1 MGLVKF
7 ALKFRITFY
16 VLALLILLSGV
27 GASVIANKDVLPNV
41 NIPVVVVVWTYT
53 GLDPTDMASRV
64 TTYSEFALSNNVN
77 GIKRMESTT
86 LQGTTIERIY
96 FQENVTID
104 LAVAQVVASTNSIRA
119 VLPPG
124 IQPPVIMQFAASS
137 VPVIQLALTSA
148 SESLAQIYDYAQY
161 RIRQTLTQVPG
172 STLPSPYGGAP
183 RQIMVDLD
191 LNSLASYGL
200 TPIDV
205 TNAITA
211 QNLVEPSGLAK
222 IGDSQY
228 PIRLNASPEAIAS
241 FNDIPI
247 KVVRGSPVLV
257 RDVAW
262 VRDGSPPQQNVVR
275 SNNQAAV
282 LETVLKNG
290 NASTLSVVDNV
301 KTFLPQI
308 RAAAPK
314 DMKITPLFDQS
325 VFVSDAIADV
335 VREALIAAAL
345 TGGMILLF
353 LGSWRSTLI
362 VLVSIP
368 LSILTS
374 LVALTAIGET
384 INIMTLGGLALAVGI
399 LVDDA
404 TVAIENTYRLMEEDK
419 PFREAVVEGAAGIAT
434 PALISTLAICSAF
447 VSVFFLTDTPKYLFT
462 PQGLAVVFAMLA
474 SYGLSRTLVP
484 IMIDVLVAKEF
495 AQRHP
500 GKDKDA
506 EAENDKSK
514 AEEKLEPPSRLRLW
528 FRNIGERFRR
538 FASRFRPANSKTG
551 ADRPGFFK
559 RFHDGFERGFARFRS
574 RYLALLGAA
583 IDRPLVTFIAA
594 GGVLLLGGGLM
605 LFIGQ
610 DYFPQISSSTM
621 TLHVRTRP
629 GTRIE
634 TATQQF
640 AAIENAIKEVIPEKD
655 LDIVLDNIGLPASNY
670 NLAFND
676 GSFVAYNDGQI
687 LISLKP
693 GHATTSGY
701 MRDLRQSLN
710 ERFPDTVFYFQ
721 PADIITQILD
731 FGSITP
737 IDIQVNG
744 RHQDKD
750 LEVAQEIV
758 QRLKGARG
766 AVDVHL
772 QQITNAPL
780 FFANVDRRL
789 ALEVGLTEQQI
800 ASGMNISLAGS
811 FQVTPSFWSDP
822 KTGIPYALWVQT
834 PEYRNDSLTALRN
847 TPLFVSANGD
857 NPGTLGLFGGVA
869 ELERQSEPTVINHV
883 NTQPTFDVF
892 ASVQDSDLGSVRR
905 QIDTIVQNEQKKL
918 EAPDKISVRGQIED
932 MDSAFFHIEIGLA
945 VALVAVYMLMAVNFQ
960 SWGDPFVVLA
970 ALPLAFCGIAA
981 SLFITQ
987 TTFSIPSLF
996 GAIMSVGVASAN
1008 SILLVQFAREERE
1021 SSGCSARDA
1030 AIKAGAT
1037 RLRPV
1042 LMTAGSMFVGLLPM
1056 AIGLGEGSEQNAA
1069 LARAV
1074 LGGVAV
1080 GTCSTLIFVPFLYS
1094 LLRRGTFKPVRDYL

>member
-16 VLALLILLSGV
+16 VLAILILLSGF

-86 LQGTTIERIY
+86 LQGVTIERIY
-96 FQENVTID
+96 FQDNVTID
-104 LAVAQVVASTNSIRA
+104 LAVTQVAAATNSVRA
-119 VLPPG
+119 VMPTG

-148 SESLAQIYDYAQY
+148 SESLSQIYDYAQY
-161 RIRQTLTQVPG
+161 RIRQTLTQAPG

-191 LNSLASYGL
+191 LNALAAYGL
-200 TPIDV
+200 TPLDV
-205 TNAITA
+205 TNAMTA
-211 QNLVEPSGLAK
+211 QNLTEPSGLAK
-222 IGDSQY
+222 IGATQY

-241 FNDIPI
+241 FNEIPI
-247 KVVRGSPVLV
+247 KIVRGSPVLV

-275 SNNQAAV
+275 SNKQSAV

-290 NASTLSVVDNV
+290 TASTLSVVNNV
-301 KTFLPQI
+301 KGFLPQI

-325 VFVSDAIADV
+325 VFVSGAIKDV
-335 VREALIAAAL
+335 LREAVIAAAL
-345 TGGMILLF
+345 TGAMILLF

-362 VLVSIP
+362 VLISIP

-404 TVAIENTYRLMEEDK
+404 TVAVENTYRLMEEGK
-419 PFREAVVEGAAGIAT
+419 PFRDSVVEGAAGIAT

-484 IMIDVLVAKEF
+484 ILIDVLVAKEY
-495 AQRHP
+495 AASHP
-500 GKDKDA
+500 DQKEGGDPETARDDGA
-506 EAENDKSK
+506 EDRK
-514 AEEKLEPPSRLRLW
+514 A
-528 FRNIGERFRR
+528 
-538 FASRFRPANSKTG
+538 
-551 ADRPGFFK
+551 RPGFLGSVGARMRSGLARVGLMRGRDPNAPRKAGFFH
-559 RFHDGFERGFARFRS
+559 RFHESFERGFGRFRE
-574 RYLALLGAA
+574 RYVVVLGAA
-583 IDRPLVTFIAA
+583 IGRPLATLAVAFI
-594 GGVLLLGGGLM
+594 VLLIGGGLT

-629 GTRIE
+629 GMRIE
-634 TATQQF
+634 TATQVF
-640 AAIENAIKEVIPEKD
+640 SSIEDAIRDIIPPKD
-655 LDIVLDNIGLPASNY
+655 LDVVLDNIGLPASNY

-687 LISLKP
+687 LIALKE
-693 GHATTSGY
+693 GHASTADYT
-701 MRDLRQSLN
+701 RKLRRVLN
-710 ERFPDTVFYFQ
+710 ERFPDDIFYFQ

-731 FGSITP
+731 FGTLTP
-737 IDIQVNG
+737 IDVQVNG
-744 RHQDKD
+744 RNAEKD
-750 LEVAQEIV
+750 LEVAKEISR
-758 QRLKGARG
+758 RLKVARG
-766 AVDVHL
+766 AVDVHV
-772 QQITNAPL
+772 QQITEAPL
-780 FFANVDRRL
+780 FFVDIDRRL
-789 ALEVGLTEQQI
+789 ALEQGLTEQQI
-800 ASGMNISLAGS
+800 ASGMNVSLAGS

-822 KTGIPYALWVQT
+822 KTGIPYQLWVQT
-834 PEYRNDSLTALRN
+834 PEYRNDSLTDLRN
-847 TPLFVSANGD
+847 TPLFVSTAGD
-857 NPGTLGLFGGVA
+857 APGTLGLFSSVA
-869 ELERQSEPTVINHV
+869 QLKRQSEQTVINHV

-905 QIDTIVQNEQKKL
+905 QIDAIVKDEQKKL
-918 EAPDKISVRGQIED
+918 DAPDKITVRGQIED
-932 MDSAFFHIEIGLA
+932 MDSAFFHLEIGLG
-945 VALVAVYMLMAVNFQ
+945 VALVAVYLLMAVNFQ

-970 ALPLAFCGIAA
+970 ALPLAFCGIAG
-981 SLFITQ
+981 SLFNTG

-996 GAIMSVGVASAN
+996 GAIMSIGVASAN

-1021 SSGCSARDA
+1021 RSGCGAAEA
-1030 AIKAGAT
+1030 AIKAGST

-1042 LMTAGSMFVGLLPM
+1042 LMTAGAMFVGLLPM
-1056 AIGLGEGSEQNAA
+1056 AIGTGEGAEQNAA

-1080 GTCSTLIFVPFLYS
+1080 GTCSTLIS
-1094 LLRRGTFKPVRDYL
+1094 IRSCDAASSSR